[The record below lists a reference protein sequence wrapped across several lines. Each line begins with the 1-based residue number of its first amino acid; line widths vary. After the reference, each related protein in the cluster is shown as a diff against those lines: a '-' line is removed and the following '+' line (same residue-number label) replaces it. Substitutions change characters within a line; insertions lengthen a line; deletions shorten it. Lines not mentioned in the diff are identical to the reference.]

1 MTGNENNNKKI
12 TIASALTVVVGGIM
26 MVTGI
31 SYPLVFA
38 LGAML
43 AISGIIIF
51 LIHITTGIATWAD
64 DLVSGNRVDIEW
76 KEPIDEWDE
85 DDGKSRK

>member
-1 MTGNENNNKKI
+1 MADNKDNNKKI

-38 LGAML
+38 FGAML
-43 AISGIIIF
+43 TIAGIIIF

-76 KEPIDEWDE
+76 NEPIDEWDE

>member
-1 MTGNENNNKKI
+1 MAGNENNNKKI

-43 AISGIIIF
+43 AIGGIIIF

-76 KEPIDEWDE
+76 NEPIAEGDADN
-85 DDGKSRK
+85 GKSRK

>member
-1 MTGNENNNKKI
+1 MADNKDNNKKI

-76 KEPIDEWDE
+76 NEPIDEWDE
-85 DDGKSRK
+85 DNGKSRK

>member
-1 MTGNENNNKKI
+1 MAGNENNNKKI
-12 TIASALTVVVGGIM
+12 TIASALTVVVGSIM

-43 AISGIIIF
+43 AIGGIIIF
-51 LIHITTGIATWAD
+51 LIH
-64 DLVSGNRVDIEW
+64 
-76 KEPIDEWDE
+76 
-85 DDGKSRK
+85 

>member
-1 MTGNENNNKKI
+1 MADNKDNNKKI

-43 AISGIIIF
+43 AIGGIIIF

-76 KEPIDEWDE
+76 NEPIDEWDE
-85 DDGKSRK
+85 DNGKSRK